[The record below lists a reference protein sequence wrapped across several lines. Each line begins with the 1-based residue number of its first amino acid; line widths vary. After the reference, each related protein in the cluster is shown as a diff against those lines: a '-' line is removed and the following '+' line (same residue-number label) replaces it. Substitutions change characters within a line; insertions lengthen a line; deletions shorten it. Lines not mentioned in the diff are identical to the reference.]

1 MTLKALKE
9 KKNVIKESSGK
20 ILLKMKSKWHSS
32 INKIWEIFVVRNS
45 RSTKGSSCW
54 NEVTPN
60 SNSDLYEWKELGE
73 VIMWVIIKDGNNI
86 LLLFLF
92 WECKIIQSYYKT
104 IDWQF
109 FNMLKIEL
117 PYVPAI
123 LILAIYTW
131 EEIYVEKTYTSIFK
145 VTLLIT
151 ARVKIVQLFIKR
163 WIHKENTA
171 YLNTRILLKNE
182 QITHVYFNL
191 NEILRHYAKWKM
203 LVTK

>member
-171 YLNTRILLKNE
+171 YLYTRILLKNE